1 MNIYLYRGTG
11 AYTLDALGVRHTSS
25 QTDHDVTFS
34 RSCDQ
39 GKIAKK
45 ARKIFMDV
53 SFIFWAKFQN
63 YYSWSTDSI
72 KSIQ

>member
-45 ARKIFMDV
+45 LEK
-53 SFIFWAKFQN
+53 
-63 YYSWSTDSI
+63 YSWTSHLFSEPNFKTI
-72 KSIQ
+72 TVGVLIV